1 MIHVH
6 ALVLKN
12 IKIVLN
18 LLSLNLPNGNEGK
31 GAKIKAGE
39 YYKGRLISLPNSCL
53 CVHNSIFL
61 TTTSKNWSEKNTNS
75 NEII

>member
-1 MIHVH
+1 MIHTCTCSKKY
-6 ALVLKN
+6 KN
-12 IKIVLN
+12 CFEFAVLN
-18 LLSLNLPNGNEGK
+18 PPTGNEGK